1 MIYTVLNILFN
12 LLELA
17 IIIDF
22 ISSWIPQIQGNK
34 IVKTIHDFIY
44 PVLEPIRRLQ
54 DRLIPGLPID
64 FSPMIA
70 LLILDWLRRIIYI
83 I

>member
-1 MIYTVLNILFN
+1 MIYSIYVVLDILLR

-17 IIIDF
+17 VIVDF

-34 IVKTIHDFIY
+34 IVRTIRDFIS

-64 FSPMIA
+64 FSPMVA
-70 LLILDWLRRIIYI
+70 LGIIGI
-83 I
+83 FRGMI

>member
-1 MIYTVLNILFN
+1 MIYSIYVVLDILLR

-17 IIIDF
+17 VIVDF

-34 IVKTIHDFIY
+34 IVRTIRDFIS

-64 FSPMIA
+64 FSPMVV
-70 LLILDWLRRIIYI
+70 LGIIGI
-83 I
+83 FRGMI